1 MEVLIP
7 MTLFICAAAVL
18 ILRPATKRL
27 GVLLEAI
34 ARERQAGLDGR
45 ARAQS
50 AVSEVEARTTA
61 RLLEQMSHRLDLIEE
76 RLDFVERLAD
86 SRERDGRRLT
96 SASG

>member
-7 MTLFICAAAVL
+7 ITFFVCVAGVL
-18 ILRPATKRL
+18 ILRPLTKRL
-27 GVLLEAI
+27 GILLETM
-34 ARERQAGLDGR
+34 ARERQTGLDGG

-50 AVSEVEARTTA
+50 AASEVEARMTA
-61 RLLEQMSHRLDLIEE
+61 RLLERMSHRLDLIEE

-86 SRERDGRRLT
+86 TRERDGRRLT

>member
-7 MTLFICAAAVL
+7 MTLFVCIAGVL
-18 ILRPATKRL
+18 ILRPVTKRL
-27 GVLLEAI
+27 GVLLEAM
-34 ARERQAGLDGR
+34 ARERQTGLDGD

-50 AVSEVEARTTA
+50 AASEVEARMTA
-61 RLLEQMSHRLDLIEE
+61 RLLERMSHRLDLIEE

-86 SRERDGRRLT
+86 SRERDGHRLT